1 MTTFKSMGLSDEVLA
16 VLDEIGFVEP
26 SEIQQKSIPYL
37 LSEYTDFIGL
47 AQTGTGKT
55 AAYGLPIADRVDP
68 DNDATQV
75 LILSPTRELCQQITE
90 QLNIFKR
97 NHKGINVLSV
107 YGGARIK
114 DQIQRLNKEVQHI
127 IVATPGRLIDLI
139 GRKIVS
145 LDQLHLLVLDEADE
159 MLNMG
164 FREEIDK
171 ILQYTPED
179 KMVWLFSATMPA
191 AIKEI
196 VKRYMHKPLEVKI
209 KAKER
214 VNKNISHKYA
224 CIQVKH
230 KLEALKRILDAEP
243 NFKGIVFCRTKA
255 DTQNLAESLLKED
268 FKADA
273 IHGDLSQ
280 ELRERVMKRFKM
292 DEINILVATDVAA
305 RGIDVNELS
314 HVIHYSL
321 PDDKEY
327 YTHRSG
333 RTARAGKKGISIA
346 LINPSQRYRLKKIE
360 NGLSIQ
366 FNNYQIPD
374 SSKLIHGKVV
384 RWAEELTGADHK
396 SLDKNYGNQFKELL
410 HDLSK
415 DELIEK
421 LLSIKMSEMRT
432 ISTLDLNEELKTGSR
447 HSEKKDKGKS
457 RSGRRKKRGPRG
469 FDNKRD
475 SKKSGRKK
483 SKRRKR

>member
-1 MTTFKSMGLSDEVLA
+1 MTSFKSMGLSDEVLE
-16 VLDEIGFVEP
+16 VLEEIGFVEP

-90 QLNIFKR
+90 QLKIFTSK
-97 NHKGINVLSV
+97 HKGINVLSV

-114 DQIQRLNKEVQHI
+114 DQIHSLKKQTQHV

-139 GRKIVS
+139 GRKLVK

-164 FREEIDK
+164 FREEIDN
-171 ILQYTPED
+171 ILQYTPEE
-179 KMVWLFSATMPA
+179 KMVWLFSATMPS
-191 AIKEI
+191 AIKDI
-196 VKRYMHKPLEVKI
+196 VKKYMHKPLEVKI

-214 VNKNISHKYA
+214 VNKNIAHKYA
-224 CIQVKH
+224 CVQLKH
-230 KLEALKRILDAEP
+230 KLEALKRILDAEQD
-243 NFKGIVFCRTKA
+243 FKGIVFCRTKA

-268 FKADA
+268 YKADA

-321 PDDKEY
+321 PDDNEY

-333 RTARAGKKGISIA
+333 RTARAGKKGISLAIVS
-346 LINPSQRYRLKKIE
+346 PSQQYRLNKIE
-360 NGLSIQ
+360 NGLSIR
-366 FNNYQIPD
+366 FDKYHIPD
-374 SSKLIHGKVV
+374 SSKLIHGKIV
-384 RWAEELTGADHK
+384 RWAEELAEADQS
-396 SLDKNYGNQFKELL
+396 SLDKGYRHQFKELL
-410 HDLSK
+410 HNLSK

-421 LLSIKMSEMRT
+421 LLSIKLSDMRT
-432 ISTLDLNEELKTGSR
+432 ISTLDLNEEFKKSSR
-447 HSEKKDKGKS
+447 RSDKKDKGKS
-457 RSGRRKKRGPRG
+457 RKGRRGRRGPRG

-475 SKKSGRKK
+475 AKKSGRKK

>member
-1 MTTFKSMGLSDEVLA
+1 MTSFKSMGLSNEVLE

-26 SEIQQKSIPYL
+26 SEIQQKSIPFL

-90 QLNIFKR
+90 QLKIFTSK
-97 NHKGINVLSV
+97 HKGINVLSV

-114 DQIQRLNKEVQHI
+114 DQIQSLRKQVQHI

-139 GRKIVS
+139 GRKLVK
-145 LDQLHLLVLDEADE
+145 LDQLHVLVLDEADE

-164 FREEIDK
+164 FREEIDN
-171 ILQYTPED
+171 ILQYTPEE

-191 AIKEI
+191 AIKDI
-196 VKRYMHKPLEVKI
+196 VKKYMHKPLEVKI

-214 VNKNISHKYA
+214 VNKNIAHKYA
-224 CIQVKH
+224 CVQLKH
-230 KLEALKRILDAEP
+230 KLEALKRILDAEQD
-243 NFKGIVFCRTKA
+243 FKGIVFCRTKA

-268 FKADA
+268 YKADA

-321 PDDKEY
+321 PDDNEY

-333 RTARAGKKGISIA
+333 RTARAGKKGVSIA
-346 LINPSQRYRLKKIE
+346 LISPSQQYRLKKIE
-360 NGLSIQ
+360 NGLSIH
-366 FNNYQIPD
+366 FDDYNIPD
-374 SSKLIHGKVV
+374 SSKLIHGKIV
-384 RWAEELTGADHK
+384 RWAEELAGANHEK
-396 SLDKNYGNQFKELL
+396 LDKSHSSQFKELL
-410 HDLSK
+410 HNLSR

-421 LLSIKMSEMRT
+421 LLFIKMSEMRT
-432 ISTLDLNEELKTGSR
+432 ISTLDLNEEFRTSSR
-447 HSEKKDKGKS
+447 HSDKKSKGKS
-457 RSGRRKKRGPRG
+457 RKDRRGRRGPRG
-469 FDNKRD
+469 FDNTRD